1 MYLPRC
7 RFGFTAITSHP
18 SKPELSKNAAL
29 PSVSQAPSLSS
40 DHNYLPR
47 KAFRCSTCL
56 WPQECSNLQDKYKKV
71 ICDPAAVLRHQDDC
85 CFHLFS
91 SILKLILFP
100 SVIFCFLLFVYKRF
114 LFRYLTMVN
123 IFLWE
128 MCPKRQM
135 RKNSGHSLASMA
147 QSQNAPSSK
156 TLPSVSQR

>member
-1 MYLPRC
+1 MAAKSSRACISSCHDIYNWSHFKSWIVPNLSVFPPLFTSAALLSVSLALLASGVLRRLYAFKVYLPRC

-85 CFHLFS
+85 CFHL
-91 SILKLILFP
+91 LF
-100 SVIFCFLLFVYKRF
+100 
-114 LFRYLTMVN
+114 
-123 IFLWE
+123 
-128 MCPKRQM
+128 
-135 RKNSGHSLASMA
+135 
-147 QSQNAPSSK
+147 
-156 TLPSVSQR
+156 